1 MSKTG
6 RWVFDLMEKGE
17 WEPNIGL
24 EPPNEYEYAVT
35 QPEWYDALGRSL
47 ELLQKEIQR
56 HRLIVNSAQ
65 ITSLA
70 EQMAT
75 DIISN
80 KDICTAEKAQK
91 IIGLPIPTHYKQEP
105 IEDIPF

>member
-6 RWVFDLMEKGE
+6 RWVMDLMEKGE
-17 WEPNIGL
+17 WEPDIGL
-24 EPPNEYEYAVT
+24 EPPNAYEYAVT
-35 QPEWYDALGRSL
+35 QPEWYFALGCCL
-47 ELLQKEIQR
+47 ELLQREIQR

-75 DIISN
+75 DIIC
-80 KDICTAEKAQK
+80 KKEKCTAEKAQQ
-91 IIGLPIPTHYKQEP
+91 IIGLPIPTHYKQKP

>member
-1 MSKTG
+1 MSNTG
-6 RWVFDLMEKGE
+6 RWVMDLYEKGE

-24 EPPNEYEYAVT
+24 EPPNAYDYAVA
-35 QPEWYDALGRSL
+35 QPEWHDALGRSL
-47 ELLQKEIQR
+47 ELLQREIQR

-75 DIISN
+75 DIICN
-80 KDICTAEKAQK
+80 KE
-91 IIGLPIPTHYKQEP
+91 
-105 IEDIPF
+105 